1 MEDNVTY
8 HQGFQ
13 LWESPQINRIFL
25 DSEEAQT
32 AF

>member
-1 MEDNVTY
+1 MGDNVTY

-13 LWESPQINRIFL
+13 LWESLQINMIFL

-32 AF
+32 TF